1 MTHIAGH
8 DLFLGVDN
16 GRWASGCI
24 DASARTYRADFRSAF
39 RPYNGAYLYRLD
51 EHCRGGPTG
60 SAYNAGRR
68 DRLQSGL
75 GSHRC
80 NHVSHGV
87 CLADRAAD
95 QRTIAKVHQAA
106 TPEEARAAIAD
117 RLPSLVASVLT
128 PADLDRVHSTLSKV
142 TTAKTRA
149 GLKREDWLGA
159 AAVFVLVFGSTMP
172 ILVPVPAC
180 AGCPNCASD
189 LKLNRHCDNADRGL
203 RVRTPGR
210 IPAVVDGRFHGFARL
225 PVGCA
230 DHRVRRLR
238 DRGWSAA
245 HVLFCRTNRSG
256 RTRRSNLRHQHRA
269 MACFLDCRNFRLVP
283 CQVHQF
289 VPI

>member
-24 DASARTYRADFRSAF
+24 DANARTYRADFRSAF

-172 ILVPVPAC
+172 ILVPFLLVQDARTALRISNSIAIAIMLI
-180 AGCPNCASD
+180 AGYAFGHLVEYRPWWTAGSMV
-189 LKLNRHCDNADRGL
+189 LL
-203 RVRTPGR
+203 
-210 IPAVVDGRFHGFARL
+210 
-225 PVGCA
+225 GC
-230 DHRVRRLR
+230 L
-238 DRGWSAA
+238 
-245 HVLFCRTNRSG
+245 
-256 RTRRSNLRHQHRA
+256 
-269 MACFLDCRNFRLVP
+269 LVALT
-283 CQVHQF
+283 
-289 VPI
+289 IALGG